1 MRTALSVIVIAMGL
15 GLAAPSEAQVSL
27 GIGIRGSGVSIGLN
41 LSSYPEMV
49 RVPGYPSYYAPQAN
63 GNYFFY
69 DGLYWVFED
78 DSWYASSWYNGPWDL
93 IERDSVPLF
102 ILRIPVRYYRKPPAF
117 FRGWRADAPP
127 RWDEYW
133 GRDWSSRHG
142 NWDQW
147 DRSAMP
153 PLAPLPSYQREY
165 SGSRYPRA
173 PEQRHSIR
181 SDSYRY
187 APRESM
193 TQQYWQ
199 REQRSTRES
208 RPAPQASPPPLR
220 QQLPQPQPQQQPQR
234 QFQQERRTPTPQS
247 EQRFEQ
253 RPVQRPEQRFE
264 QRPVQRPEQAPQ
276 GVQPQQR
283 EQPRQQQSKGSD
295 KSDEAPED
303 RKNKPSGRV
312 QERDDKQDGDRGKGN
327 AR

>member
-1 MRTALSVIVIAMGL
+1 MRTSLIVFAMGL
-15 GLAAPSEAQVSL
+15 GLAVSAEAQVSL
-27 GIGIRGSGVSIGLN
+27 GIGIRGSGVSIGFN

-49 RVPGYPSYYAPQAN
+49 RVPGYPAYYAPQAN
-63 GNYFFY
+63 GNFFFY
-69 DGLYWVFED
+69 DGLYWVFEGD
-78 DSWYASSWYNGPWDL
+78 NWYASSWYNGPWDL

-102 ILRIPVRYYRKPPAF
+102 ILRIPVRYYRKPPSF
-117 FRGWRADAPP
+117 FRGWRAEAPP

-147 DRSAMP
+147 DRSAAP

-208 RPAPQASPPPLR
+208 RPSPHPQI
-220 QQLPQPQPQQQPQR
+220 QQQ
-234 QFQQERRTPTPQS
+234 RRMPTPQP
-247 EQRFEQ
+247 EQRTEQ
-253 RPVQRPEQRFE
+253 RPVQRPEQRTE
-264 QRPVQRPEQAPQ
+264 QRPQAI
-276 GVQPQQR
+276 QPQQR
-283 EQPRQQQSKGSD
+283 EQPHQRQE
-295 KSDEAPED
+295 KS
-303 RKNKPSGRV
+303 R
-312 QERDDKQDGDRGKGN
+312 DKQDDDRGKGN
-327 AR
+327 SR